1 MNLPRFVIVLP
12 MVALTTIATA
22 AEPKGAAKLYKW
34 VDEKGRDALH
44 ADAAG
49 RREPEGQHG
58 ARSPRTRSEEER
70 CRLSEE
76 QIRAIQDEKAKGK
89 QDEKRLEEQRRKDN
103 ALINTYTTEAE
114 IDDSRNRAVTGANQ
128 SLQAIEARLKALR
141 AQLAALEKQVETLKK
156 ANRPVSEAFPEE
168 IANHKT
174 DIARTEADYKAKEAE
189 IQRIRDRYE
198 ADKARFRELM
208 SVGRK

>member
-12 MVALTTIATA
+12 LVALTTIATA

-34 VDEKGRDALH
+34 VDEKGVTHYTQTLPGDVNQKGNTELDRRGRVLKKN
-44 ADAAG
+44 DAA
-49 RREPEGQHG
+49 
-58 ARSPRTRSEEER
+58 
-70 CRLSEE
+70 LSEE

-141 AQLAALEKQVETLKK
+141 TQLAALEKQVETLKK
-156 ANRPVSEAFPEE
+156 ANRPVSDAFPEE

-174 DIARTEADYKAKEAE
+174 EIARTETDYKAKEAE